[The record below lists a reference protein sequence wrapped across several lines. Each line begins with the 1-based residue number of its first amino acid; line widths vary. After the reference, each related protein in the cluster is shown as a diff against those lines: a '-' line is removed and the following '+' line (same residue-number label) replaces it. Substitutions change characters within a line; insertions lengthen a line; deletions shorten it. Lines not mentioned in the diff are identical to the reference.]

1 MVWVATNHMQ
11 DKCIHYRIT
20 GLTSTP
26 LKDLTYLFYYISCCI
41 PFMQSHYIFLIVH
54 TGLIKKAQGCQLCIT
69 LNNDITTT
77 YNTLTGHAFKL
88 AVLTSRSIY
97 LQRLHFYVFLFANSI
112 TLTFFWTTICMNK
125 YINLL
130 DISIYSHVIISFIL
144 MQVCSIVQGQRYS
157 SKLNENQVRNI
168 LQFTCERPA
177 DRQTRTFEVDSH

>member
-1 MVWVATNHMQ
+1 MHSLQ
-11 DKCIHYRIT
+11 DYRANLNSIK
-20 GLTSTP
+20 GFDVSIL
-26 LKDLTYLFYYISCCI
+26 LYILLHSI
-41 PFMQSHYIFLIVH
+41 Y
-54 TGLIKKAQGCQLCIT
+54 AIT
-69 LNNDITTT
+69 LYLSYCAYRFDQEGTRVSVVHYFKQR
-77 YNTLTGHAFKL
+77 YNYYLQYTHWPCLQAGRVDKQ
-88 AVLTSRSIY
+88 IY
-97 LQRLHFYVFLFANSI
+97 LPIEVALLCFFICQFDNSN
-112 TLTFFWTTICMNK
+112 LFWTTICMNK